1 MAKKMS
7 KLKAFKGRSGGQRKR
22 RKGEAVKK
30 AVDAAFEGVTMIAR
44 KDGKVR
50 FPRP

>member
-7 KLKAFKGRSGGQRKR
+7 KLKAFKGRSKGQTKR
-22 RKGEAVKK
+22 RKREATKK
-30 AVDAAFEGVTMIAR
+30 AVNASFDGVTMIAR

-50 FPRP
+50 FPRS

>member
-7 KLKAFKGRSGGQRKR
+7 KLNAYKGRSRGQQPRRKR
-22 RKGEAVKK
+22 EAIKK
-30 AVDAAFEGVTMIAR
+30 ALDSAFEDVTMIAR

-50 FPRP
+50 FPRS